1 LDEKMSERKKQP
13 FVSIHDISENC
24 RGKRVIVIGDIH
36 GMFDELQQ
44 LLAKCAFDSSKDVLI
59 FTGDLIDRG
68 PKIKETLEFA
78 RNTPNVYTVLSN
90 HDDKLL
96 RYLRGSKVSIG
107 SMKETIAQC
116 KEYLDDSLK
125 AWLESLPV
133 IIKFDSNKY
142 VLHAGINPNFPIT
155 QQKKEFCLFARHFNP
170 TKNNFSDMSSKMWWE
185 YDNVGGE
192 IVFFGHQ
199 PMDKINAG
207 KHFALDGGCV
217 FGETLRAWTSEGE
230 VFEVQASQSYEDL
243 SVYNQFVENPLLVED
258 DYVKK
263 GLLSRKELTD
273 VVLYNY
279 TQKCTYD
286 NAWDDVTMRN
296 RGTVYDKI
304 TCEVVSY
311 TPKKFFNL
319 NENEFS
325 QLNKLPLHLKYEV
338 YEKVDGSMIT
348 CSWHR
353 GRWIVATR
361 GSFES
366 DQAKEARKI
375 IFDERNYDLNKNYSY
390 IFEVIYPENRVSP
403 GARLVC
409 DYGDTRNVVL
419 LIAYDKKAE
428 GRELTR
434 SELESEAK
442 RLDMPICK
450 KYEITL
456 DDAVKNQKTLP
467 FNEEGY
473 VILFED
479 GTRVKVKGD
488 EYVKMQKIIN
498 GLSPLSIW
506 EAFDSF
512 DFPHEHLAEL
522 PEEIRPEAEEIA
534 KKIHQKM
541 DLALFELKSYML
553 TKVPEVDKSKEDWR
567 KTLGLWL
574 KNNSVDNSYKSL
586 VFPWVLGDNK
596 TIFKHI
602 KEKARPTGNAL
613 E

>member
-1 LDEKMSERKKQP
+1 MSERKKQP
-13 FVSIHDISENC
+13 FVSIMDITEQC

-44 LLAKCAFDSSKDVLI
+44 LLDKCKFDHSKDILI
-59 FTGDLIDRG
+59 LTGDLIDRG

-96 RYLRGSKVSIG
+96 RYLKGSKVSIG
-107 SMKETIAQC
+107 SMKETLAQC
-116 KEYLDDSLK
+116 KDYLDDNLK
-125 AWLESLPV
+125 TWLESLPL
-133 IIKFDSNKY
+133 ILKFDTNKY

-192 IVFFGHQ
+192 IIFFGHQ

-230 VFEVQASQSYEDL
+230 VFEVKASRSYEDL
-243 SVYNQFVENPLLVED
+243 TVYNQFVENPLLVED

-263 GLLSRKELTD
+263 GLLSRKELSD

-296 RGTVYDKI
+296 RGTVYDKD

-319 NENEFS
+319 GENEFT
-325 QLNKLPLHLKYEV
+325 QMDKLPLHLKYEV

-353 GRWIVATR
+353 GRWIIATR
-361 GSFES
+361 GSFDS

-375 IFDERNYDLNKNYSY
+375 ICDEKKYDLNKDLSY
-390 IFEVIYPENRVSP
+390 IFEVIYPENRISP

-409 DYGDTRNVVL
+409 DYGDLRNVVL
-419 LIAYDKKAE
+419 LMAFDKKAE

-434 SELESEAK
+434 QECETEAL
-442 RLDMPICK
+442 RLGMPICK
-450 KYEITL
+450 KFDL
-456 DDAVKNQKTLP
+456 SLSDAIANQKTLP

-473 VILFED
+473 VVRFED

-488 EYVKMQKIIN
+488 EYIKMQKILN

-506 EAFDSF
+506 EAFD
-512 DFPHEHLAEL
+512 DFELPHKHLAEL
-522 PEEIRPEAEEIA
+522 PEEIRAEAEEIA

-541 DLALFELKSYML
+541 DLALYDLKAYMMSQ
-553 TKVPEVDKSKEDWR
+553 VPEVDKTKEDWR
-567 KTLGLWL
+567 KNLGLWL
-574 KNNSVDNSYKSL
+574 KNNSSDNNYKSL

-602 KEKARPTGNAL
+602 KEKARPTGNFL